1 LFNGASD
8 RYLGNQCSCLTDG
21 LCVAVAAGAFLEAFV
36 KSMPAA
42 TFDAVG
48 TGMGVKALAAATGAP
63 LTAAGKPRVLY
74 VGA

>member
-1 LFNGASD
+1 M
-8 RYLGNQCSCLTDG
+8 
-21 LCVAVAAGAFLEAFV
+21 AVAAGAFLEAFV